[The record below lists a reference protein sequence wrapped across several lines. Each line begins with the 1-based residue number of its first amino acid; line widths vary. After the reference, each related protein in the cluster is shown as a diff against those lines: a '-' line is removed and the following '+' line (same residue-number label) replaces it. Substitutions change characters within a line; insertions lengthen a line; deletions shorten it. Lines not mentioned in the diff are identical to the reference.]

1 MPVSGGLG
9 VHVTLDLAG
18 QMRFGPDVEWV
29 DRIDYDVD
37 PSRADKFYAAVRTYY
52 PALEDGAIQP
62 GYSGI
67 RPKIQAPDEAA
78 RDFLIQG
85 PDDHGVAGLINLYG
99 IESPGMTSS
108 LAIAEYVKKLI

>member
-1 MPVSGGLG
+1 MSNGW
-9 VHVTLDLAG
+9 TK
-18 QMRFGPDVEWV
+18 
-29 DRIDYDVD
+29 
-37 PSRADKFYAAVRTYY
+37 STTTVRKYY

-67 RPKIQAPDEAA
+67 RPKIQSPTEAA

-85 PDDHGVAGLINLYG
+85 PDDHGIPGLINLYG

-108 LAIAEYVKKLI
+108 LAIAEYVQKLI